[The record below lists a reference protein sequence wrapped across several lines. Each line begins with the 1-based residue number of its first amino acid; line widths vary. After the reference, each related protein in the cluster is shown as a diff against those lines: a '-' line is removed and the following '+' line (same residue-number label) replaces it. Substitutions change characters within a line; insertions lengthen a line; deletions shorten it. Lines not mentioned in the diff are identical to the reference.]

1 MKSIAIVFGAGAL
14 AALLQWRQLVHYGE
28 TEVSLRKELHSLKP
42 SPAAPSVSAPNNGRR
57 LPVPAPETPEPSDV
71 PSFMK
76 SLEDMMSRMNAQD
89 DPDDEEK
96 QAILTWLL
104 AAEVS
109 VLCALPGELAQSRL
123 PGRWKRELTSA
134 VLHFLSQHDPRAAA
148 GAALEHSDHRS
159 LTTILQQWHTAAPQ
173 AAAAWITAAL
183 ADGRIAAG
191 TFTDGPY
198 TGPDGME
205 RLHSMAQSAEV
216 AGHPGE
222 ASQKFHN
229 LTIAKTASVMEE
241 TLRLLSPADRTALLR
256 SLAADPQVPSPAF
269 AAFGQA
275 LGKKITFAESRSLLE
290 QTALSPAQ
298 FSAAASGYISRS
310 IGKDTPAALT
320 YFLSNT
326 SSDDRANGFS
336 NILTQWIHTD
346 YNAAA
351 TWLRDLPAG
360 ADKDSGI
367 GFFAPMIVGKEPE
380 SAADWAASIQ
390 SPDARQTALSMV
402 FAAWPDKISAAAY
415 YRNKGWAVP

>member
-1 MKSIAIVFGAGAL
+1 MKHIAIIIGAGVI
-14 AALLQWRQLVHYGE
+14 AALYQWRQLVHYRE
-28 TEVSLRKELHSLKP
+28 TEVSLRKELHLLKP
-42 SPAAPSVSAPNNGRR
+42 RSAAPSSSDPKNGRN
-57 LPVPAPETPEPSDV
+57 LPVPAPPTSGPTDV
-71 PSFMK
+71 PSILQ
-76 SLEDMMSRMNAQD
+76 SLQDMMDRRNDQG
-89 DPDDEEK
+89 DPDDAEK
-96 QAILTWLL
+96 QAILTWLME
-104 AAEVS
+104 AEVG
-109 VLCALPGELAQSRL
+109 VLSALPGELAQSRL
-123 PGRWKRELTSA
+123 PERWKRELTSA
-134 VLHFLSQHDPRAAA
+134 VLHSLSQHDPRAAA
-148 GAALEHSDHRS
+148 GAALEHSNHRT

-183 ADGRIAAG
+183 ADGRIAAN

-198 TGPDGME
+198 TGPEGME

-229 LTIAKTASVMEE
+229 LTVAKTASVMEE
-241 TLRLLSPADRTALLR
+241 SLRLLNPDGRTALLR

-275 LGKKITFAESRSLLE
+275 LGNKISFADSRALLE
-290 QTALSPAQ
+290 QAALSPAQ

-320 YFLSNT
+320 WFLSNT
-326 SSDDRANGFS
+326 SSDDRAKGYS
-336 NILTQWIHTD
+336 NILTQWIHAD

-390 SPDARQTALSMV
+390 APDARQIALSKV
-402 FAAWPDKISAAAY
+402 FAAWPDKTSAAAY
-415 YRNKGWAVP
+415 YRTMGWAVP